1 MPRRNIGWGWHL
13 ASPSEIAAWQLE
25 VNKSW
30 SCEKWLPCLLAQSP
44 LPSPPT
50 LSQTTQH
57 VVFTIFYQPSASME
71 WIDWVKEIS
80 WPFFPSPPQYQNH
93 SKALHECMWFCVHY
107 LLIFHSFRKVLP
119 VLSHAHMSCLPC
131 SRCCDKKSC
140 GNRNETPSDPVIID
154 R

>member
-1 MPRRNIGWGWHL
+1 MPCRNIGWGWHL

-80 WPFFPSPPQYQNH
+80 CQIYIFSDPRYQNH
-93 SKALHECMWFCVHY
+93 SKALSKCMLFCVRY
-107 LLIFHSFRKVLP
+107 LLTFIYSAKVLL
-119 VLSHAHMSCLPC
+119 VLKCTVLCPC